1 MATLAKIDSD
11 VTGLFYAREA
21 TLGYLPGENGNPGS
35 PVWFTLQPNSYS
47 DFGGQITTVSPDPI
61 NEGRQRKRGSTTGL
75 TAGGGFTQNITFFNM
90 HDMLESAFFAATRRK
105 PNQIST
111 AVTGGNTFDVAATA
125 GFVAGSIIK
134 GSLFTNSGNNT
145 NFVVSSVLTDTSVT
159 VNGTSAVDETPPANA
174 YIQVVGHQFASDDIT
189 VDVVGSLPRIISSTV
204 DLTTLNLVPG
214 QWIYIGG
221 DSVAA
226 NFANSANNGFK
237 RIRSISATQIVIDK
251 SNAEMA
257 LDAGTGKTIQIWF
270 GDVLRNE
277 TGTNIFRQTFNVER
291 TLGVPDPALPLEMQ
305 SEVLKGAVV
314 NNLTLSIPQQA
325 LMTAEVA
332 FVAMDSELREAST
345 GPKRANPNAPRF
357 AVPINTSSDFSR
369 LRMAP
374 VSNSVVAPPAMF
386 AYVTELTIAIEN
398 NVTPATA
405 VSVLGGFDV
414 NVGKFSVTA
423 NATAYFATVAATK
436 AVRDNTDITLDAI
449 ILKQRQAIAI
459 DIPMVSIGDAR
470 PNIEPN
476 QPITLPLSVD
486 AADGEGVS
494 AEMNHT
500 ILMTFFNW
508 LPATAE

>member
-1 MATLAKIDSD
+1 MAQLAKIDSD

-21 TLGYLPGENGNPGS
+21 TLGYLPGENGNAGS
-35 PVWFTLQPNSYS
+35 PVWYTLQPNSYS

-90 HDMLESAFFAATRRK
+90 HDLLEGAFFAATRRK
-105 PNQIST
+105 PNRICT
-111 AVTGGNTFDVAATA
+111 AVTGTNTFAMATTA

-134 GSLFTNSGNNT
+134 GSLFTNAGNNAA
-145 NFVVSSVLTDTSVT
+145 FVVSSITANVSAT
-159 VNGTSAVDETPPANA
+159 VVGTAAVNETPPADA
-174 YIQVVGHQFASDDIT
+174 YVQVVGHQFASGDIT
-189 VDVVGSLPRIISSTV
+189 VDVTGSLPRIISAAF
-204 DLTTLNLVPG
+204 DLTTLGLVPG
-214 QWIYIGG
+214 QWIYISG
-221 DSVAA
+221 DIAA
-226 NFANSANNGFK
+226 TQFANAANNGFK
-237 RIRSISATQIVIDK
+237 RVRSVTTTQIVLDK
-251 SNAEMA
+251 SNAAMVA
-257 LDAGTGKTIQIWF
+257 DAGAGKTIQIWF

-277 TGTNIFRQTFNVER
+277 TGTGIFRQTFNVER

-314 NNLTLSIPQQA
+314 NNFTLSIPQQS
-325 LMTAEVA
+325 LMTAEVS
-332 FVAMDSELREAST
+332 FVAMDNELREAAT
-345 GPKRANPNAPRF
+345 GPKRTNPKAPRF

-374 VSNSVVAPPAMF
+374 VSSTAVAPSAMF

-414 NVGKFSVTA
+414 NVGKFVVTA
-423 NATAYFATVAATK
+423 NTTAYFATVAATK
-436 AVRDNTDITLDAI
+436 AVRDNTDVTLDAI
-449 ILKQRQAIAI
+449 IVKQRQAIAI

-486 AADGEGVS
+486 AADGEGIS
-494 AEMNHT
+494 PEMNHT

>member
-1 MATLAKIDSD
+1 MAQLAKIDSD

-21 TLGYLPGENGNPGS
+21 TLGYLPGENGNAGS
-35 PVWFTLQPNSYS
+35 PVWYTLQPNSYS

-90 HDMLESAFFAATRRK
+90 HDLLEGAFFAATRRK
-105 PNQIST
+105 PNRICT
-111 AVTGGNTFDVAATA
+111 AVTGTNTFAIATTA

-134 GSLFTNSGNNT
+134 GSLFTNAGNNAA
-145 NFVVSSVLTDTSVT
+145 FVIASVDPNVSVT
-159 VNGTSAVDETPPANA
+159 ATGTSAVNETPPADA
-174 YIQVVGHQFASDDIT
+174 FIQVVGHQFASADIT
-189 VDVVGSLPRIISSTV
+189 VDVTGSLPRIISAAF
-204 DLTTLNLVPG
+204 DLTTLGLVPG
-214 QWIYIGG
+214 QWIYVGG
-221 DSVAA
+221 DIAA
-226 NFANSANNGFK
+226 TQFANAANNGFK
-237 RIRSISATQIVIDK
+237 RVRSVAPTQIVLDK
-251 SNAEMA
+251 SNAAMVA
-257 LDAGTGKTIQIWF
+257 DTGTGKTIQIWF

-277 TGTNIFRQTFNVER
+277 TGVNIFRQTFNVER
-291 TLGVPDPALPLEMQ
+291 TLGVPDPAEPLEMQ

-314 NNLTLSIPQQA
+314 NNFTLSIPQQS
-325 LMTAEVA
+325 LMTAEVN
-332 FVAMDSELREAST
+332 FVAMDNELREAAT
-345 GPKRANPNAPRF
+345 GPKRANPRAPRF

-374 VSNSVVAPPAMF
+374 VSNTAVAPSAMF

-414 NVGKFSVTA
+414 NVGKFVVTA

-436 AVRDNTDITLDAI
+436 AVRDNTDVTLDAI

-476 QPITLPLSVD
+476 APITLPLSVD
-486 AADGEGVS
+486 AADGEGIS
-494 AEMNHT
+494 PEMNHT